1 MAQTIAP
8 VRGAAAWKFARG
20 NALTLT
26 LLGALAFGCLVV
38 VFPPSGYRSVGG
50 LLWSL
55 GFAAAGGLL
64 GFLFAVPRPSRAA
77 PLVVATPAPVNG
89 STGAAPN
96 GSPVNGTSA
105 QAGHISPGAAAA
117 ANAGMEINTNLMEIS
132 DWLTKIIVGVGL
144 VELKQLPS
152 HAESVARFMAPSLH
166 DTLGVPL
173 AGAIMLYFS
182 VLGFLGGYLLTRIY
196 ISQWFR
202 WADEQTRGQVELE
215 SGKMMDVDELTRLQ
229 QPIIE
234 DLQQQVAALVERH
247 TSEAQAAGMAP
258 PTASARPALRILWTD
273 DRPQNNTLQVNMLE
287 KEGHHVDIVSDIDKT
302 LAALK
307 AAHYDVLITDMHRF
321 ERGKENPTAGLDL
334 LREAKPLQPDVSVM
348 VFCSKLA
355 AQRHGGEARQLGAEL
370 VTDSGTALLAAIRAR
385 V

>member
-38 VFPPSGYRSVGG
+38 VFHPSGYRTVGG

-77 PLVVATPAPVNG
+77 PLVVATPAPANG
-89 STGAAPN
+89 STGPAAPN
-96 GSPVNGTSA
+96 GAAANGTA
-105 QAGHISPGAAAA
+105 GQAGHISPSAAAA

-144 VELKQLPS
+144 VELKQLPT

-247 TSEAQAAGMAP
+247 TSEAQAAGMLA

-287 KEGHHVDIVSDIDKT
+287 KEGHRVDIVSDIDRT

-334 LREAKPLQPDVSVM
+334 L
-348 VFCSKLA
+348 
-355 AQRHGGEARQLGAEL
+355 
-370 VTDSGTALLAAIRAR
+370 
-385 V
+385 